1 MTAGGRLLCIICS
14 AALLLGACVSKPAP
28 LPEPVAAPA
37 VEPAKDPTKE
47 PVADTQVVA
56 PEKPPEATGFVA
68 TEDLYRKTFAEV
80 QVVIEE
86 LTRIIAAGNYEQW
99 VVYLTDQYIAVTSSE
114 RFLAEASTSGVMKK
128 SGTVL
133 KSLKDYFQNVVVR
146 SRVQATL
153 DDIAFADATHV
164 RAITM
169 IQDTPIILY
178 YLVREDGRWKVGVL
192 PTNDKP

>member
-14 AALLLGACVSKPAP
+14 GSLFIGGCVSAPAP
-28 LPEPVAAPA
+28 IEEPVTA
-37 VEPAKDPTKE
+37 VEPAKE
-47 PVADTQVVA
+47 PSTVAQVVA
-56 PEKPPEATGFVA
+56 PEKPSATAEFVA

-86 LTRIIAAGNYEQW
+86 LTRIITASNYEQW
-99 VVYLTDQYIAVTSSE
+99 VAYLTDQYIAVTGSE
-114 RFLAEASTSGVMKK
+114 KFLAEASTSGVLKK

-146 SRVQATL
+146 SRMQATL
-153 DDIAFADATHV
+153 DDITFADATHV
-164 RAITM
+164 KAITM

>member
-1 MTAGGRLLCIICS
+1 MTAGARLLCIICS
-14 AALLLGACVSKPAP
+14 AALLLGACATKPAP
-28 LPEPVAAPA
+28 IPEQVEAPA
-37 VEPAKDPTKE
+37 VETPKE
-47 PVADTQVVA
+47 PVKEPAADAQVVA
-56 PEKPPEATGFVA
+56 PEKPPDSTGFIA

-99 VVYLTDQYIAVTSSE
+99 VAYLTEQYIAVTGSE
-114 RFLAEASTSGVMKK
+114 RFLAEATTSGVLKK

-153 DDIAFADATHV
+153 DDITFVDATHV
-164 RAITM
+164 KAITI

-192 PTNDKP
+192 PTDDKP